1 MIVNLSVNYSTA
13 VKTMIFEKIGVYFF
27 YPSLSDDLSSIEI
40 MPIELGLRPEGS
52 FDDLMV
58 INKKLKLEYKFTA
71 RYFTSKMIRFFIKE
85 NHEEIIE
92 LLKEED
98 IDVDNITEEMIFQMF
113 LKWYRK

>member
-1 MIVNLSVNYSTA
+1 M
-13 VKTMIFEKIGVYFF
+13 
-27 YPSLSDDLSSIEI
+27 
-40 MPIELGLRPEGS
+40 
-52 FDDLMV
+52 
-58 INKKLKLEYKFTA
+58 A

-85 NHEEIIE
+85 KHEEIIE